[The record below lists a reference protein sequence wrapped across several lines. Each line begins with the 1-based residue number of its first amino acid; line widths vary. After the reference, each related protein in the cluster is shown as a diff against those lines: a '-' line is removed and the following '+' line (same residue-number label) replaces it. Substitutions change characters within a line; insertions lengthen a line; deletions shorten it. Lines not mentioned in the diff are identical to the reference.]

1 MIAIAWEGSCEF
13 ERAQPSATRFFGART
28 LFNQIA
34 AERRSGPSNDQHLK
48 DRSMEQTTPA
58 RNTTRARVAAIPA
71 RGQLIHQ
78 MLVPFSIAYF
88 IGAFVTDLAYWR
100 TAQVM
105 WERFSVWMIA
115 AGLVIAGAAILAAL
129 IDLLG
134 GRQRPA
140 WVHALTYVAAIIL
153 SLFNVFIHSR
163 DGYTAVVPAGLAL
176 SAVVTILLLSVVG
189 SGWTLTYRYRAGARK

>member
-1 MIAIAWEGSCEF
+1 
-13 ERAQPSATRFFGART
+13 

-48 DRSMEQTTPA
+48 DRSMEQMTIA
-58 RNTTRARVAAIPA
+58 QKTTRARVAAIPA
-71 RGQLIHQ
+71 RGHPIHQ

-88 IGAFVTDLAYWR
+88 VGALVTDLAYWR

-115 AGLVIAGAAILAAL
+115 AGLVIAAVAILAAL
-129 IDLLG
+129 IDLLS

-140 WVHALTYVAAIIL
+140 WVHALTYVAAVVL
-153 SLFNVFIHSR
+153 SLFNVLIHSR
-163 DGYTAVVPAGLAL
+163 DGYTAVVPAGLTL
-176 SAVVTILLLSVVG
+176 SAIVTVLLLSVVG

>member
-1 MIAIAWEGSCEF
+1 
-13 ERAQPSATRFFGART
+13 

-48 DRSMEQTTPA
+48 DRSMEQTTPTPKA
-58 RNTTRARVAAIPA
+58 TRAGRTAIPA
-71 RGQLIHQ
+71 HGYPIHQ

-88 IGAFVTDLAYWR
+88 IGAFATDLAYWR
-100 TAQVM
+100 TTQVM

-115 AGLVIAGAAILAAL
+115 AGLVIATVAILAAL

-140 WVHALTYVAAIIL
+140 WVYAFSYVAAVVL

-163 DGYTAVVPAGLAL
+163 DGYTAVVPAGLTL

-189 SGWTLTYRYRAGARK
+189 SGWSLTHRYRAGARK

>member
-1 MIAIAWEGSCEF
+1 M
-13 ERAQPSATRFFGART
+13 
-28 LFNQIA
+28 
-34 AERRSGPSNDQHLK
+34 K
-48 DRSMEQTTPA
+48 DHSMEQTTPA
-58 RNTTRARVAAIPA
+58 RKTTRARAAAIPV
-71 RGQLIHQ
+71 RGHPIHQ
-78 MLVPFSIAYF
+78 ILVPFSIAYF

-115 AGLVIAGAAILAAL
+115 AGLAIAALAILAAL
-129 IDLLG
+129 VDLLG

-140 WVHALTYVAAIIL
+140 WVRAVTYVAAIVL

-163 DGYTAVVPAGLAL
+163 DGYTAVVPAGLTL

-189 SGWTLTYRYRAGARK
+189 SGWSLTYRYRAGASK